1 MWPQWTSML
10 SGWQWAALL
19 AVPPAIVALY
29 FLKLRRRP
37 LEVPSTYL
45 WQKTI
50 EDLHVNSL
58 WQRLR
63 QSILLL
69 LQLLL
74 LAAVIL
80 ALLRPTWS
88 DTKLVG
94 NRFILL
100 IDHSASMSATDVDP
114 NRLEV
119 AKRRALEVVD
129 QMETGDL
136 AMVIQF
142 SDRAKIVQSFTDDRT
157 ELRRR
162 IEAIRPSRHATS
174 LAEALKLARGLAQ
187 PARQATDES
196 TATEPAAS
204 DPATL
209 VIFSDGKFPDVDE
222 ARLVDLDPVFIPI
235 GLPAPKNVA
244 IAAFGAARTT
254 LDGRQTQVFARLE
267 NFGPEPVEVG
277 VDLYLDGQLLDADR
291 VALPAGDHRGVEFN
305 FEAPDRA
312 VLELR
317 IDGDDDLAVD
327 DRAWATISPPR
338 RARVLLVTP
347 GNTPLELALRT
358 GDALALA
365 DVTSQKPA
373 FLESNEYRRA
383 AAGGAWDLIVYDRCI
398 PPVMPQADTW
408 FIGGVPDGGGWQ
420 AGEAVAVP
428 QVLDTD
434 RTHPI
439 MQFVELNDV
448 LIRESLPLA
457 GPSGTTVLVDASG
470 GPLMVVA
477 PRESFEDLVLGF
489 EIVGDEQMGTNW
501 PLRPS
506 FPVFVL
512 NVLRYLG
519 GGRHAA
525 TGLATVRPGEP
536 IVLLTESPTDQ
547 LTVETPSGAEIPI
560 RRHTSNEFNFAD
572 TEELGVYDVRGDGDE
587 TRRFAVNLFDRQESD
602 VVPRLEESIWLGD
615 LEVPPR
621 AEAEASRREGWKALL
636 LAAVAVLLVE
646 WYIYNRRV
654 YV

>member
-10 SGWQWAALL
+10 TGWQWAALL

-29 FLKLRRRP
+29 FLKLKRRP

-63 QSILLL
+63 QSILLF

-142 SDRAKIVQSFTDDRT
+142 SNRAKIVQSFTDDRT

-187 PARQATDES
+187 PARQPSEES
-196 TATEPAAS
+196 AAAEPVES

-235 GLPAPKNVA
+235 GIPTPRNVA

-291 VALPAGDHRGVEFN
+291 VALPAGDQRGVEFN
-305 FEAPDRA
+305 FESPDRA

-317 IDGDDDLAVD
+317 IDGDDDLVVD

-347 GNTPLELALRT
+347 GNAPLELALRT
-358 GDALALA
+358 EDALALA
-365 DVTSQKPA
+365 DVTSQKPE
-373 FLESNEYRRA
+373 FLESDEYRRA
-383 AAGGAWDLIVYDRCI
+383 ASGGAWDLIVYDRCV
-398 PPVMPQADTW
+398 PPAMPQADTW
-408 FIGGVPDGGGWQ
+408 FIGRVPSTGGWQ
-420 AGEAVAVP
+420 TGEAVAVP

-439 MQFVELNDV
+439 MQFVELNDM
-448 LIRESLPLA
+448 LIRESLPLT

-489 EIVGDEQMGTNW
+489 EIASDEQMGTNW

-536 IVLLTESPTDQ
+536 IVLLTESPTDE
-547 LTVETPSGAEIPI
+547 LTIETPSGAEIPI
-560 RRHTSNEFNFAD
+560 SRRTSNEFNFAD
-572 TEELGVYDVRGDGDE
+572 TEELGVYAVRGDGDE

-602 VVPRLEESIWLGD
+602 VVPRLDESIWLGD

-636 LAAVAVLLVE
+636 LVAVAVLLVE